1 MDFSLTKEQEMLKKL
16 AAQFAEEEL
25 EPVAAEIDAEH
36 RFPTENFAKM
46 AKVGF
51 TGIGVPEEFGG
62 SGGGM
67 LEKVIAVSEFA
78 KKCMSSAAT
87 LSIHLIAPHAILDFG
102 TKEQKEK
109 YLPRLTKGGELGAFA
124 LTEPNAGSDAAGV
137 KTVAVYDEA
146 TDEYILN
153 GTKCFITGGARAGVL
168 VIFAMTEP
176 KLGTRG
182 MSAFIVE
189 KGDEGFSIG
198 KTEDKMGICASSTT
212 ELIFQNCVIPE
223 DRLLGAVGDGF
234 KVAMSTLDG
243 GRIGI
248 ASQALGIAQGAFD
261 VTVDYMN
268 ARKQFG
274 KKLSQFQALQF
285 EMADLKTRI
294 EAARLLVYRAADMK
308 DKHLNYGEAAA
319 MAKLYAAETAM
330 AVTTKCVQYHG
341 GYGYTKDY
349 PVERMMRDAKITEIY
364 EGTSEVQRMV
374 IAGKT
379 FKK

>member
-182 MSAFIVE
+182 ISAFIVE
-189 KGDEGFSIG
+189 KGMPGFSSG
-198 KTEDKMGICASSTT
+198 KIEDKMGLAGSETA
-212 ELIFQNCVIPE
+212 ELVFE
-223 DRLLGAVGDGF
+223 DCRVPAANMLGKKNKGF
-234 KVAMSTLDG
+234 KIAMMALDAARVGVGAQANGVAEAAIEMS
-243 GRIGI
+243 
-248 ASQALGIAQGAFD
+248 
-261 VTVDYMN
+261 VKYMGE
-268 ARKQFG
+268 RVQFG
-274 KKLSQFQALQF
+274 KPIGVLQGLQWYIAEMATKTEAAKALVYEASYLADAGKPFTKEAAMCKLNAAENARFVTNLALQ
-285 EMADLKTRI
+285 I
-294 EAARLLVYRAADMK
+294 
-308 DKHLNYGEAAA
+308 
-319 MAKLYAAETAM
+319 
-330 AVTTKCVQYHG
+330 HG
-341 GYGYTKDY
+341 GYGYMKDY
-349 PVERMMRDAKITEIY
+349 PLERMYRDAKLTEIY
-364 EGTSEVQRMV
+364 EGTSEIHKVV
-374 IAGKT
+374 IARAVMK
-379 FKK
+379 

>member
-1 MDFSLTKEQEMLKKL
+1 MKAKAILLASVLLVGCQSTGNVQQHAQSL
-16 AAQFAEEEL
+16 
-25 EPVAAEIDAEH
+25 
-36 RFPTENFAKM
+36 
-46 AKVGF
+46 
-51 TGIGVPEEFGG
+51 
-62 SGGGM
+62 
-67 LEKVIAVSEFA
+67 
-78 KKCMSSAAT
+78 SAAGQGEAAKFT
-87 LSIHLIAPHAILDFG
+87 SQARWIDDGTSIAPDGDLWAFIGDELKMGIPENDRIR
-102 TKEQKEK
+102 EQKQK
-109 YLPRLTKGGELGAFA
+109 YLPDLLSGKKLGAFG
-124 LTEPNAGSDAAGV
+124 LTEPNAGTDASGQQTRAELVGD
-137 KTVAVYDEA
+137 KW
-146 TDEYILN
+146 ILN
-153 GTKCFITGGARAGVL
+153 GAKVFITNGGYADVF
-168 VIFAMTEP
+168 VVMAMTD
-176 KLGTRG
+176 KKKGNHG
-182 MSAFIVE
+182 ISAFIVE
-189 KGDEGFSIG
+189 KGDPGFSIG

-212 ELIFQNCVIPE
+212 ELIFQNCEIPA
-223 DRLLGAVGDGF
+223 DRLLGQVGDGF

-308 DKHLNYGEAAA
+308 DKHLPYGEAAA

>member
-1 MDFSLTKEQEMLKKL
+1 MNFQLTKEQEFVRKMVREFAVTEVEPL
-16 AAQFAEEEL
+16 AAD
-25 EPVAAEIDAEH
+25 IDKEH
-36 RFPTENFAKM
+36 RFPVETVEKM
-46 AKVGF
+46 AKYGLL
-51 TGIGVPEEFGG
+51 GVPFPTEYGGAGADHISYAITVEELSRVCASTG
-62 SGGGM
+62 
-67 LEKVIAVSEFA
+67 VI
-78 KKCMSSAAT
+78 CSAHT
-87 LSIHLIAPHAILDFG
+87 SLCCWPIFNWG
-102 TKEQKEK
+102 NEEQKKK
-109 YLPRLTKGGELGAFA
+109 YLPDLLSGKKLGAFG
-124 LTEPNAGSDAAGV
+124 LTEPNAGTDASGQQTRAEDMGD
-137 KTVAVYDEA
+137 YWL
-146 TDEYILN
+146 LN
-153 GTKCFITGGARAGVL
+153 GAKVFITNGGYAETFV
-168 VIFAMTEP
+168 VMAMTD
-176 KLGTRG
+176 KTKGNHG
-182 MSAFIVE
+182 ISAFIVE

-212 ELIFQNCVIPE
+212 ELIFQNCKIPK
-223 DRLLGAVGDGF
+223 DRLLADVGQGF

-248 ASQALGIAQGAFD
+248 ASQALGIAQGALD
-261 VTVDYMN
+261 VTVEYMK

-274 KKLSQFQALQF
+274 KKLSQMQALQF
-285 EMADLKTRI
+285 TVAELATQI

-308 DKHLNYGEAAA
+308 DKHMNYGEAAA